1 MTELAHQPCPYT
13 DCGSSDAFS
22 FNEEGYGLC
31 HSCGRSYPST
41 ASVFDWAAS
50 TYPVKKRS
58 KMREPTKASYDR
70 IRGLDPDVCKTYGI
84 QLQSDEEGP
93 IRYAFKYPGN
103 TKYRGYDEKKFWFKD
118 KGGSKKLFGPEFNAG
133 TSKRLY
139 LTEGEFDAASLYQ
152 ILGKTYPVKSIP
164 SASISDKF
172 IKENH
177 EYLSVFE
184 QIVYCGELDH
194 AGKGSADLLYS
205 AYPDKMWFVP
215 MTKHKDA
222 NEFLMAGDG
231 EDLKWAAL
239 KPQRYSPDNFITS
252 DNEVEE
258 IITKEEPYQ
267 SFSFGHEGI
276 DGITRGLVKGGIT
289 FIKAP
294 RGSGKCLHPDTP
306 VLLYSGYTIPAEK
319 VKTGDQLMGPDSKP
333 RKVLSTTTGSEE
345 MFKIIPVKGDPWI
358 CNRSHIL
365 AVYDYDNS
373 YKNISVD
380 DYLKLSEGKKKRLVL
395 YRTGG
400 IKFPAR
406 QTIEHDPY
414 FVGMYLGDGSRHNH
428 CITLGP
434 KKESLKEYLQDYVK
448 TLGWTLSEEKMKGCI
463 GYHIVSKGEFKY
475 FKEKM
480 FTESERWIPSNYKLA
495 SPENRWRL
503 LAGILDTDGYYST
516 GCFDIIQKS
525 KQLAKDIC
533 FVARSLG
540 LAAYMKPCK
549 KRIKSTGFEG
559 DYYRVSIS
567 GDFTNLPCKR
577 HKITPREQIKSVLR
591 TGFRVESLGTGTYC
605 GFEIDG
611 DKLFVLGDFTVTHN
625 TELFRYMEY
634 GVLKN
639 NEDIKIA
646 LVHMEEMYSTTYRA
660 LATYE
665 LGINVRT
672 KQDQEENNVD
682 IKKVVEA
689 ALKVKE
695 NDRITVF
702 SLLPTDEP
710 IDIVKYCRMAAT
722 IYGADF
728 VFIDHIQRL
737 IYRSG
742 AENATGQL
750 TQVAT
755 QLAELGKELNI
766 GVIAISHIN
775 EKGVTEYARALENEA
790 IICINIERDTDS
802 EDDVERNTT
811 TFVIDKNRP
820 FSKLGYAG
828 KVFYDTE
835 TTILKEIE

>member
-1 MTELAHQPCPYT
+1 MSNKSHLPCPYEA
-13 DCGSSDAFS
+13 CGSSDAFS
-22 FNEEGYGLC
+22 WEDEKCVGLC
-31 HSCGRSYPST
+31 HSCGRSYPSS
-41 ASVFDWAAS
+41 ASVFDWAS
-50 TYPVKKRS
+50 TTYPVKKRS
-58 KMREPTKASYDR
+58 KMREPTKASYDG

-84 QLQSDEEGP
+84 QLQSDADGP

-177 EYLSVFE
+177 DYLSVFE

-194 AGKGSADLLYS
+194 AGKGSADTLYS

-215 MTKHKDA
+215 MSKHKDA

-231 EDLKWAAL
+231 EELKWAAL

-267 SFSFGHEGI
+267 SFTFGHEGI
-276 DGITRGLVKGGIT
+276 DGMTRGLVKGGIT

-294 RGSGKCLHPDTP
+294 RGSGK
-306 VLLYSGYTIPAEK
+306 
-319 VKTGDQLMGPDSKP
+319 
-333 RKVLSTTTGSEE
+333 
-345 MFKIIPVKGDPWI
+345 
-358 CNRSHIL
+358 
-365 AVYDYDNS
+365 
-373 YKNISVD
+373 
-380 DYLKLSEGKKKRLVL
+380 
-395 YRTGG
+395 
-400 IKFPAR
+400 
-406 QTIEHDPY
+406 
-414 FVGMYLGDGSRHNH
+414 
-428 CITLGP
+428 
-434 KKESLKEYLQDYVK
+434 
-448 TLGWTLSEEKMKGCI
+448 
-463 GYHIVSKGEFKY
+463 
-475 FKEKM
+475 
-480 FTESERWIPSNYKLA
+480 
-495 SPENRWRL
+495 
-503 LAGILDTDGYYST
+503 
-516 GCFDIIQKS
+516 
-525 KQLAKDIC
+525 
-533 FVARSLG
+533 
-540 LAAYMKPCK
+540 
-549 KRIKSTGFEG
+549 
-559 DYYRVSIS
+559 
-567 GDFTNLPCKR
+567 
-577 HKITPREQIKSVLR
+577 
-591 TGFRVESLGTGTYC
+591 
-605 GFEIDG
+605 
-611 DKLFVLGDFTVTHN
+611 

-766 GVIAISHIN
+766 GVIAISHVN

-802 EDDVERNTT
+802 EDDIERNTT
-811 TFVIDKNRP
+811 SFVIEKNRP
-820 FSKLGYAG
+820 FSKLGHAG

-835 TTILKEIE
+835 TTILREIE